1 MLGSSHVFTHLI
13 PPHPMQQELF
23 HCVVGKITPWGVEA
37 PHWGACDL
45 SLVRSLFL
53 LIGPVGFS

>member
-1 MLGSSHVFTHLI
+1 MFTHLI
-13 PPHPMQQELF
+13 PLHPMQQELF
-23 HCVVGKITPWGVEA
+23 HCAVGKITPWGVEA

-45 SLVRSLFL
+45 SLVQSLFL